1 MSDLNLPLLRE
12 RIEIHVGLTTEEGDV
27 QRAGVACVGETGSLA
42 RNNRNMC
49 QVMAHAQQSAVAFL
63 HAVAAGQARAQP
75 GVLVYLLHINPR
87 QYRLREALTRLVCR
101 RSSFPSSKGSA
112 SSTSSTSRSTRRLG
126 VSSDRPLPSMAI
138 DGGHDKTH
146 HPHEDSTQTANKE
159 TALSWSAA
167 SRTAAACLATAA
179 ILSSSLPAGAG
190 LVGGDLGSS
199 LMPGRGGAPVNAMML
214 VADEGELASADGRA
228 DVTQIISEL
237 RKADR
242 ADSVLNSMVKI
253 NDAVDSDED
262 GLLEN
267 PFAKEVC
274 VRCLCV
280 CMVLSCVFKVKY
292 RVVENN
298 TV

>member
-1 MSDLNLPLLRE
+1 
-12 RIEIHVGLTTEEGDV
+12 
-27 QRAGVACVGETGSLA
+27 
-42 RNNRNMC
+42 
-49 QVMAHAQQSAVAFL
+49 MAV
-63 HAVAAGQARAQP
+63 
-75 GVLVYLLHINPR
+75 
-87 QYRLREALTRLVCR
+87 
-101 RSSFPSSKGSA
+101 
-112 SSTSSTSRSTRRLG
+112 
-126 VSSDRPLPSMAI
+126 

-146 HPHEDSTQTANKE
+146 HPHEGSTQTANKE

-280 CMVLSCVFKVKY
+280 CMVLSCVFKVKC
-292 RVVENN
+292 RVVENH
-298 TV
+298 TVSSCRGYDGSYHGASEGGQDTQNLSKFGVKMPLSPSVPDIFDRCGFVDLGCKPGCP